1 MLAQSSLKH
10 VVLIT
15 LFSVAITHSCFTWVA
30 LTVAAFLRYLIPPQ
44 TTRSEIRLK
53 WIAVNSCVKWNYT
66 LGQFQFLF
74 SPSTPHRPQT
84 PGPVKTSNAGR
95 DESVCG
101 TSRQDGDAVW
111 YAKTPVPRVVRATAS
126 APATTP
132 LTRASA
138 PWGRPPALWVSSWKS
153 NTRAPATV
161 SRGC

>member
-1 MLAQSSLKH
+1 MFHMGSFDCCCFSALFNTSSNHTEWNKTKIRKGLKSGLH
-10 VVLIT
+10 T
-15 LFSVAITHSCFTWVA
+15 
-30 LTVAAFLRYLIPPQ
+30 
-44 TTRSEIRLK
+44 
-53 WIAVNSCVKWNYT
+53 VKWNHT
-66 LGQFQFLF
+66 LGKFQFLF
-74 SPSTPHRPQT
+74 SSSTPHRPQT

-101 TSRQDGDAVW
+101 TSGRDGDAAW
-111 YAKTPVPRVVRATAS
+111 YARTPVPRVVRATAS